1 MVRPRPSKCLLVI
14 MHLLYPLSIASRQ
27 CPLGFHGSNCTK
39 QNIAFHQTTYQ
50 SSTYEDHKASLVV
63 DGNTNTDIDD
73 GKSCSLTGDHNP
85 SFWSVSLRKPVKIN
99 QITLYLRNKYAQRYS
114 NMVVFVD
121 NVACQKVFVHGTGT
135 QDPTRP
141 NPVNV
146 SCLSPLVGRN
156 VSIHVD
162 SSFFSLCEVQIWD
175 CIDEW
180 FGSDCERP
188 CHCLPGC
195 NVCDKVTGFCTCGCD
210 IGWQGIGCHTEC
222 ARYSYGN
229 RCSSQCGHCKN
240 SAPCHHITGVCP
252 QGCDAGWKMDTCDK
266 ECARYNYGNRCSSQ
280 CGHCK
285 NSAPCHHITG
295 VCPQGCDA
303 GWKMD
308 TCDKECARYNY
319 GNNCSQQC
327 GHCKNSA
334 PCHHIT
340 GVCPQGCDAG
350 WKMDT
355 CDEED
360 APSKADSWR
369 HAPIEGIVGGS
380 GAAVLVLVLVIVG
393 VWMGIRSK
401 RKRQRRSNQT
411 QLQESVTMS
420 DVTSHS
426 TGPVYETL
434 SHTSDS
440 NNVYGI
446 IENSDC
452 YHKTASHP
460 GIGATCD
467 TAVDYYNIDT
477 QNTSNIYET
486 ITA

>member
-27 CPLGFHGSNCTK
+27 CPLGFHGSNCAK

-85 SFWSVSLRKPVKIN
+85 SFWSVSLRKPVKII

-114 NMVVFVD
+114 NMVVLVD
-121 NVACQKVFVHGTGT
+121 NVACQKVFVQGTGT

-195 NVCDKVTGFCTCGCD
+195 NVCDKVTGFCTCGRD

-252 QGCDAGWKMDTCDK
+252 QGCDAGWKMDTCD
-266 ECARYNYGNRCSSQ
+266 
-280 CGHCK
+280 
-285 NSAPCHHITG
+285 
-295 VCPQGCDA
+295 
-303 GWKMD
+303 
-308 TCDKECARYNY
+308 
-319 GNNCSQQC
+319 
-327 GHCKNSA
+327 
-334 PCHHIT
+334 
-340 GVCPQGCDAG
+340 
-350 WKMDT
+350 
-355 CDEED
+355 EED
-360 APSKADSWR
+360 APSKADSLR

-393 VWMGIRSK
+393 IWMGIRSK

-426 TGPVYETL
+426 GGPVYEAL

-440 NNVYGI
+440 KNVYGI

-460 GIGATCD
+460 GIGGTCD
-467 TAVDYYNIDT
+467 TAGDYYNIDT
-477 QNTSNIYET
+477 QNTSNIYEN